1 MLRPFLVEYTCVT
14 PPPTLKP
21 DVMELTDARAYFVAN
36 HAGLVKYQLTFKSIK
51 HHNEHMIRYL
61 RVARAL
67 EIDLIKVTSATGAVT
82 TKVLHA
88 ICNKVGNTVV
98 LVGFISGCHDAK
110 QVTFNLPAL
119 NSVWNI
125 NRGERAIV
133 YKRDNASLVM
143 MNWGRAKGVKAN
155 VTTME
160 ITEAQAKFMF
170 TQSKWVPETFFG
182 SSLNITIGMDR
193 SLKEQIGVEALMSLP
208 VANFNCVRAC

>member
-1 MLRPFLVEYTCVT
+1 
-14 PPPTLKP
+14 
-21 DVMELTDARAYFVAN
+21 MELKDARAYFMEN
-36 HAGLVKYQLTFKSIK
+36 HAGLVKYQLMFQSK
-51 HHNEHMIRYL
+51 HHIDHMIRYL

-82 TKVLHA
+82 TKVLDA
-88 ICNKVGNTVV
+88 NCNKVGDTVV
-98 LVGFISGCHDAK
+98 LVGVISDCHEAK

-125 NRGERAIV
+125 HKGERAIV
-133 YKRDNASLVM
+133 YNVYNKDNASLVL

-160 ITEAQAKFMF
+160 LTEAQTNVMF
-170 TQSKWVPETFFG
+170 TEAKWVPETFFG
-182 SSLNITIGMDR
+182 SSLNITMTIMDR

-208 VANFNCVRAC
+208 NCVQAC